1 MGRGEGNFLSVS
13 FFFLIEVQSI
23 YSVLISSV
31 QQGVSVMH
39 VYVLFHIIFHYPRIL
54 SMLYPVLHSRT
65 LMFIHSIY
73 TSLLYAFN
81 KALVSVCVCPCVCRL
96 HSSYLEVL
104 IKMYS

>member
-1 MGRGEGNFLSVS
+1 MYLFI
-13 FFFLIEVQSI
+13 FFIEVQSI

-54 SMLYPVLHSRT
+54 SMLYPVLDSRT

-73 TSLLYAFN
+73 TSLVCAFN
-81 KALVSVCVCPCVCRL
+81 KALVSVCVPVCGL
-96 HSSYLEVL
+96 DSSYLEVL
-104 IKMYS
+104 IKMYR